1 MSLEVQRLSV
11 ELKTSSCLIRVPTAS
26 PMNRVI
32 PKNVKVF
39 VAFLVVRI
47 GLGLAF
53 AAVGA
58 MKLVVSKE
66 QLVLRGA
73 GWVDDLSSGTVR
85 FVGFTEMVGGLGMIL
100 PVVLDVPPS
109 LVRTAAAA
117 GLLIVMLGAAVVH
130 AHRREPAMIVWN
142 LALLALAAIAVWG
155 RSSY

>member
-1 MSLEVQRLSV
+1 
-11 ELKTSSCLIRVPTAS
+11 
-26 PMNRVI
+26 MNRVI
-32 PKNVKVF
+32 PKNVKVI

>member
-1 MSLEVQRLSV
+1 M
-11 ELKTSSCLIRVPTAS
+11 K
-26 PMNRVI
+26 VI
-32 PKNVKVF
+32 

-85 FVGFTEMVGGLGMIL
+85 FVGFTEMVGSLGMIL

-130 AHRREPAMIVWN
+130 ARRREPAMIVWN